1 MADLCDRGWACFA
14 AGNVGGGVAVGQFSC
29 CRHRRD
35 GRIADCE
42 VGKMQLRHDQEI
54 SRSTISAASRFWQ
67 ADRPKMSNRLL
78 K

>member
-35 GRIADCE
+35 GRI
-42 VGKMQLRHDQEI
+42 
-54 SRSTISAASRFWQ
+54 
-67 ADRPKMSNRLL
+67 
-78 K
+78 